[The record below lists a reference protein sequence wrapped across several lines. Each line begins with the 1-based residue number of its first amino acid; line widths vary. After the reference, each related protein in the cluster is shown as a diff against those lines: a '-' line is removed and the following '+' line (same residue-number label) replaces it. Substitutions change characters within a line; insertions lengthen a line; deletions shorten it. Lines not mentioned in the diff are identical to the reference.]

1 MSLRI
6 SSAILVSVALMAG
19 GAKAQDAG
27 DVSFQVIP
35 VRDNVYMIS
44 GGGGNTTVQIGDH
57 GIIVVDT
64 KTEQAAD
71 ELLDRIRELAKEP
84 RRWFEV
90 NPPNAHP
97 EMENFE
103 AGLERSAWGPPKIR
117 YIINTH
123 YHRDHTGGNV
133 VLGPAGQRFAG
144 GNFAGDIA
152 DAGEGADIVAHED
165 VLLRLSGARGEQ
177 GPMPDSA
184 WPTSSFYGDL
194 KEIFFNNEAI
204 RLHYAPAAHTNGDL
218 IVFFRRSDVIATGD
232 IYNTELY
239 PVIDVEAGGTINGVI
254 DALNHVVDLAT
265 PTYGPDGGTTVV
277 PGHGYLSSIGDLIYY
292 RDMVTIVRDRIRH
305 MRDQGMSLEEVTAA
319 EPTMDFDPVFGASDG
334 FWTTEMF
341 IEAVYETLD
350 EENEARGS
358 D

>member
-1 MSLRI
+1 MTLRI
-6 SSAILVSVALMAG
+6 FSAVVVGVAVMIG
-19 GAKAQDAG
+19 GARAQDSG
-27 DVSFQVIP
+27 DTSLQVIP

-44 GGGGNTTVQIGDH
+44 GGGGNTTVQIDDQ
-57 GIIVVDT
+57 GIIIVDT
-64 KTEQAAD
+64 KTEAAAD
-71 ELLDRIRELAKEP
+71 ELLTKIRELAKEP
-84 RRWFEV
+84 KRWFEA

-103 AGLERSAWGPPKIR
+103 AGLERSTWGPPKIR

-123 YHRDHTGGNV
+123 SHRDHTGGNV
-133 VLGPAGQRFAG
+133 VVGPAGKRFAG

-152 DAGEGADIVAHED
+152 DAGEGAHIVAHEN
-165 VLLRLSGARGEQ
+165 VLLELSAPSGEQ
-177 GPMPDSA
+177 SPMPESA
-184 WPTSSFYGDL
+184 WPTSTFYGDR

-204 RLHYAPAAHTNGDL
+204 RIHYEPAAHTNSDI

-254 DALNHVVDLAT
+254 DALNHVVNLAT
-265 PTYGPDGGTTVV
+265 PTYGPDGGTTIV

-292 RDMVTIVRDRIRH
+292 RDMVTIIRDRIRH
-305 MRDQGMSLEEVTAA
+305 MKDQGMSLKAVKAA
-319 EPTMDFDPVFGASDG
+319 EPTMDFDPVFGASEG

-350 EENEARGS
+350 QEN
-358 D
+358 